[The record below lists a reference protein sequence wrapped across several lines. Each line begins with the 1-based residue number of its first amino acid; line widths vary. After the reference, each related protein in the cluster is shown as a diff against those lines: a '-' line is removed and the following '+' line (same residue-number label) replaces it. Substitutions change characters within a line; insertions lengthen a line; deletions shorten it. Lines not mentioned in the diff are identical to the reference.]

1 MAKADNVHGGHRDR
15 VRNELRSAGLNESTP
30 PHKVI
35 EYILYHSIPQK
46 DTNIIAHELMNRY
59 GSVSGMLDAPAES
72 LMQVPGISKVS
83 VSLLKLIVPV
93 ARIYS
98 AEKSSNAQMLNSSES
113 VARYIIGRYFG
124 YDNEVFSMLSLTASG
139 RLLGFDTL
147 SSGEVN
153 QVVVSVRQV
162 VETAIKRNA
171 VRIVIAHNHPGGVAL
186 PSGDDI
192 RMTEMIS
199 NTLRHINITL
209 SDHVIITD
217 DDYVSM
223 AQSRCFKY
231 IFEPDP
237 EPDPETEEN
246 T

>member
-1 MAKADNVHGGHRDR
+1 MAKNGNIHGGHRSR
-15 VRNELRSAGLNESTP
+15 VRDELRASGLNEATP

-46 DTNIIAHELMNRY
+46 DTNVIAHELISRF
-59 GSVSGMLDAPAES
+59 GSISGILDAPTES

-98 AEKSSNAQMLNSSES
+98 SEKSSSEQCFNDTES
-113 VARYIIGRYFG
+113 IARYIIGRYFG
-124 YDNEVFSMLSLTASG
+124 YGNEVFSMLSLSASG

-147 SSGEVN
+147 SNGEVN

-171 VRIVIAHNHPGGVAL
+171 VRVVIAHNHPGGVAL
-186 PSGDDI
+186 PSPEDI

-199 NTLRHINITL
+199 NTLRHINIRVD
-209 SDHVIITD
+209 DHIIITD

-223 AQSRCFKY
+223 SQSRCFKY
-231 IFEPDP
+231 IFEP
-237 EPDPETEEN
+237 ESKAAQLNE
-246 T
+246 